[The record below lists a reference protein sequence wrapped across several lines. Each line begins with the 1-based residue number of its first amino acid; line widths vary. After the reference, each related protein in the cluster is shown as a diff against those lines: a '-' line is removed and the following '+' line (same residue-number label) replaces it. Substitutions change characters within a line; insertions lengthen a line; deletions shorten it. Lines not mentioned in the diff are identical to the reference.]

1 MSGRFSV
8 RAVAILALSAILG
21 AAVFAGTAWGKP
33 PRPSKSVVK
42 RVIAEHWDTDGSGPD
57 YTKLVFHSIKIGK
70 TRHRHI
76 NERAPADYVT
86 PVTVVFTQTINYVNG
101 TRDVSRI
108 TQRALFYKGSFDW
121 AYHPKGAT
129 IKRIERA

>member
-1 MSGRFSV
+1 M
-8 RAVAILALSAILG
+8 LALTAIFA
-21 AAVFAGTAWGKP
+21 AAVFAEAASAKR

-42 RVIAEHWDTDGSGPD
+42 RVVSEHWDTDRTGPD
-57 YTKLVFHSIKIGK
+57 YTKLVFHSITIGK
-70 TRHRHI
+70 TRRRHI

-86 PVTVVFTQTINYVNG
+86 PVTAVFTQTITYVNG

-121 AYHPKGAT
+121 AYHSKGAS
-129 IKRIERA
+129 IKYIERA